1 MDLESA
7 QTGIDQLAEQVA
19 VRKRLAEMGQRR
31 EPARRPDRL
40 DRADRAES
48 GTGTYA
54 GQPRPTSR
62 WNASSTLVA

>member
-31 EPARRPDRL
+31 EPARRRIASIAPTGPSPER
-40 DRADRAES
+40 
-48 GTGTYA
+48 GTYA